1 MVVDLVWDCAVANL
15 VVAFAVAVR
24 SVAVAAVAAVVLKDC
39 F

>member
-15 VVAFAVAVR
+15 VVAFAVAVL